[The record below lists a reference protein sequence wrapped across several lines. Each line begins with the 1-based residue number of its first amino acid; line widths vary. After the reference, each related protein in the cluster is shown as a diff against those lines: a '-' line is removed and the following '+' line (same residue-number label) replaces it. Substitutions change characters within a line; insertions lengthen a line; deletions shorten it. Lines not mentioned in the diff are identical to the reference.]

1 MDKNASHGVQQL
13 IDRLKGEGVD
23 AGQKQADALLGEA
36 RARATHILEQA
47 TEKAKQMTL
56 DAEKE
61 AARTK
66 QSAEAALKLALR
78 DASLKLREEI
88 IDRLAKEL
96 RELVSHELRQPDFL
110 KQALLEITRQ
120 AVPTDGGKMKV
131 LVPAEVAS
139 VDDLRK
145 NPSELE
151 QGSLSQFASSLAKD
165 VLSKG
170 IELAASNDK
179 KAGIKVELAGSDVRI
194 EATDQSIT
202 QLLLKHLTPRFRALM
217 EGMAQ

>member
-1 MDKNASHGVQQL
+1 MEKNASHGVQQL

-23 AGQKQADALLGEA
+23 AGQKQADALLNEA

-47 TEKAKQMTL
+47 TEKAKQLTA

-61 AARTK
+61 ASRLR
-66 QSAEAALKLALR
+66 QSAEASLKLALR
-78 DASLKLREEI
+78 DASLKLREEV

-96 RELVSHELRQPDFL
+96 RQLVSHEVRQPEFL
-110 KQALLEITRQ
+110 KQALLEVTRQ
-120 AVPTDGGKMKV
+120 AVPTDAGSMRVV
-131 LVPAEVAS
+131 LPAEVVS

-145 NPSELE
+145 DPHELE
-151 QGSLSQFASSLAKD
+151 SGSLSQFASSLAKE

-170 IELAASNDK
+170 IVLASSDQLRS
-179 KAGIKVELAGSDVRI
+179 GIKIELAGSDVRV
-194 EATDQSIT
+194 EATDQAIT

-217 EGMAQ
+217 EGMAS